1 MFSRDDGLFLHLL
14 QTLEEL
20 AIPYVIVGG
29 FAATLYGS
37 SRVTYDIDIVVDLN
51 DEQIAALCAAYP
63 LPRYYADPEQ
73 MRDSSRRGIMFNLI
87 DTDRGEKAD
96 LVPISGRAMK
106 QRTLQRRIRQTIA
119 LSATHRLDVWCAR
132 PDDVI
137 LGKLQAWQ
145 QGRSARHESD
155 IYAMMVVD
163 TQQGE
168 SGADTL
174 IDYELGVTQL
184 TINRKV
190 DRLQV

>member
-1 MFSRDDGLFLHLL
+1 
-14 QTLEEL
+14 
-20 AIPYVIVGG
+20 
-29 FAATLYGS
+29 
-37 SRVTYDIDIVVDLN
+37 
-51 DEQIAALCAAYP
+51 
-63 LPRYYADPEQ
+63 
-73 MRDSSRRGIMFNLI
+73 
-87 DTDRGEKAD
+87 
-96 LVPISGRAMK
+96 MK